1 MPELY
6 FYGGRNEIGGNK
18 ILLVDGAT
26 RLFFDFG
33 ISFKVRSKYFEEF
46 LNPRPGYGLN
56 DFFQTGMLP
65 PLQGIYRPELEP
77 DGSFWERWQAG
88 PLYRTLDHV
97 DGVLLSHAHVDH
109 TGSVSF
115 LRPDIPIYT
124 TAMTALISKAIQDSA
139 PTDLE
144 RELVYAVP
152 RENRDGVI
160 RTVSKSPLQQ
170 RPLRVLDGQLTQD
183 AELFWHE
190 SPQATRRMD
199 VTPVQA
205 AGESIGAG
213 SRLRWFPV
221 DHSIYGA
228 AAFAVET
235 SAGWV
240 AYTGDLRL
248 HGLHGEQTRQAVEA
262 LAALK
267 PTVLLCEGTRGAD
280 TNRATE
286 QGVHDTALAIV
297 QQSAG
302 KLVFADFGPRNVER
316 LLIFHE
322 IAQATGRQL
331 AVLNKD
337 AYLLEA
343 MHYAAP
349 NDGPGQVPDIAT
361 KPGFALYQKVRARV
375 SGWEKKLLDRHGDK
389 LVYVDDIRRN
399 PSDYIL
405 CFSFWDINELAS
417 LAPVP
422 AVYIYSSSE
431 AYDEDMRMDRRRLRN
446 WLEHFEVEIHGLDE
460 DSDGPLHA
468 SGHASG
474 DELVDIIR
482 QIHPQRLV
490 PIHTQDPSFFKEA
503 LARDDIEVAIP
514 MRDLPMPV

>member
-1 MPELY
+1 MPELH

-33 ISFKVRSKYFEEF
+33 ISFKVRGKYFEEF

-65 PLQGIYRPELEP
+65 LLQGIYRSDLEP
-77 DGSFWERWQAG
+77 DADFWSRWQTHG
-88 PLYRTLDHV
+88 LHRTLDHV

-115 LRPDIPIYT
+115 LRPEIPLYT
-124 TAMTALISKAIQDSA
+124 TALTALISKAIQDSA

-152 RENRDGVI
+152 RESKDGVL
-160 RTVSKSPLQQ
+160 RTVRGAPLQQ
-170 RPLRVLDGQLTQD
+170 RPLRVLDGPLSLA
-183 AELFWHE
+183 AERFWHD
-190 SPQATRRMD
+190 SPQASRKMA
-199 VTPVQA
+199 PAPLAA
-205 AGESIGAG
+205 AGETIGAG
-213 SRLRWFPV
+213 NRLRWFPV

-248 HGLHGEQTRQAVEA
+248 HGRHGAQTRQAAAEM
-262 LAALK
+262 AALE
-267 PTVLLCEGTRGAD
+267 PAVLLCEGTSAG
-280 TNRATE
+280 RASAPRTE
-286 QGVHDTALAIV
+286 EDVHKTAEGIV
-297 QQSAG
+297 RQAAG

-322 IAQATGRQL
+322 IAQNTNRQL
-331 AVLNKD
+331 AVLNRD

-349 NDGPGQVPDIAT
+349 DEVPDFGSV
-361 KPGFALYQKVRARV
+361 PGFVLYQKARARV
-375 SGWEKKLLDRHGDK
+375 SGWEKNLLERHSAR
-389 LVYVDDIRRN
+389 LVHADDIRCN
-399 PSDYIL
+399 PGDYIL

-422 AVYIYSSSE
+422 ATYIYSSSE
-431 AYDEDMRMDRRRLRN
+431 AYDEEMEMDRKRLRN
-446 WLEHFEVEIHGLDE
+446 WLDHFGVEIHGLDE
-460 DSDGPLHA
+460 SQDGPLHA

-474 DELVDIIR
+474 GELIDIIR
-482 QIHPQRLV
+482 QVRPQRLV
-490 PIHTQDPSFFKEA
+490 PIHTQDPKFFQEA
-503 LARDDIEVAIP
+503 LADDDVEVV
-514 MRDLPMPV
+514 LPEVNRPLQL

>member
-6 FYGGRNEIGGNK
+6 FYGGCGEIGGNK
-18 ILLVDGAT
+18 ILLEDGQT

-33 ISFKVRSKYFEEF
+33 ISFKVRSRYFEEF

-56 DFFQTGMLP
+56 DFFQTEMLP
-65 PLQGIYRPELEP
+65 LLHGIYRPELEP
-77 DGSFWERWQAG
+77 DAGFWERWRSE
-88 PLYRTLDHV
+88 PHYRALDNV

-115 LRPDIPIYT
+115 LRPDIPLYT
-124 TAMTALISKAIQDSA
+124 TALTALISKAIQDSA
-139 PTDLE
+139 PTDME

-152 RENRDGVI
+152 RESREGVL
-160 RTVSKSPLQQ
+160 RTVSKASLQQ
-170 RPLRVLDGQLTQD
+170 RPLRVLGGQLSQD

-190 SPQATRRMD
+190 SPQATRSME
-199 VTPVQA
+199 VTPVEA
-205 AGESIGAG
+205 AGETIGAG
-213 SRLRWFPV
+213 NKLRWYPV

-235 SAGWV
+235 SSGWV
-240 AYTGDLRL
+240 AYTGDLRW
-248 HGLHGEQTRQAVEA
+248 HGRRGEQTRQAVEA
-262 LAALK
+262 LAALN
-267 PTVLLCEGTRGAD
+267 PAVLLCEGTRGAD
-280 TNRATE
+280 TNCATE
-286 QGVHDTALAIV
+286 QSVHDSALEIV
-297 QQSAG
+297 QQAAD

-349 NDGPGQVPDIAT
+349 DEVPDIASV
-361 KPGFALYQKVRARV
+361 PGFALYQKARARL
-375 SGWEKKLLDRHGDK
+375 SGWEKKLLDRHGAR
-389 LVYVDDIRRN
+389 LVHAEDIRRD
-399 PSDYIL
+399 PGAYIL

-417 LAPVP
+417 LAPIP

-431 AYDEDMRMDRRRLRN
+431 AYDEDMRMDRKRLRN
-446 WLEHFEVEIHGLDE
+446 WLKHFEVEIHGLDE
-460 DSDGPLHA
+460 DADGPLHA

-474 DELVDIIR
+474 TELVEIIR
-482 QIHPQRLV
+482 QIRPQKLV
-490 PIHTQDPSFFKEA
+490 PIHTENPRFFQDELAHGDTAVVLPSSDRPLEF
-503 LARDDIEVAIP
+503 
-514 MRDLPMPV
+514 

>member
-1 MPELY
+1 MPELH
-6 FYGGRNEIGGNK
+6 FYGGSNEIGGNK

-26 RLFFDFG
+26 HLFFDFG
-33 ISFKVRSKYFEEF
+33 VSFKVRGKYFEEF

-65 PLQGIYRPELEP
+65 PLQGIYRPDLEP
-77 DGSFWERWQAG
+77 DSRFWDRWQSE

-115 LRPDIPIYT
+115 LRPDIPLYT
-124 TAMTALISKAIQDSA
+124 TALTALTSKAIQDSA
-139 PTDLE
+139 PTDME

-152 RENRDGVI
+152 KESKNGVLQTI
-160 RTVSKSPLQQ
+160 RGAPLQQ
-170 RPLRVLDGQLTQD
+170 RPLHVLNGQLSQE
-183 AELFWHE
+183 AELFWLE
-190 SPQATRRMD
+190 SPQTSRRMAA
-199 VTPVQA
+199 VPLEL

-213 SRLRWFPV
+213 NKLRWFPV

-240 AYTGDLRL
+240 AYTGDLRF
-248 HGLHGEQTRQAVEA
+248 HGRHGDRTRQAVA
-262 LAALK
+262 AMAALK

-280 TNRATE
+280 SGGATE
-286 QGVHDTALAIV
+286 QDVQETASEIV
-297 QQSAG
+297 RQAEG

-316 LLIFHE
+316 LLEFHE

-343 MHYAAP
+343 MHFAAP
-349 NDGPGQVPDIAT
+349 DEVPDIGT
-361 KPGFALYQKVRARV
+361 VHGFALYQKARARV
-375 SGWEKKLLDRHGDK
+375 SGWEKKLLERHSK
-389 LVYVDDIRRN
+389 RRLYVDDMRRN
-399 PSDYIL
+399 PGDYIL

-417 LAPVP
+417 LAPIP

-431 AYDEDMRMDRRRLRN
+431 AFDEEMQMDHQRLRN
-446 WLEHFEVEIHGLDE
+446 WLEHFDVEIHGLDE
-460 DSDGPLHA
+460 SLDGPLHA

-474 DELVDIIR
+474 DELIDIIR
-482 QIHPQRLV
+482 QIRPQQLV
-490 PIHTQDPSFFKEA
+490 PIHTEKPQFFEEE
-503 LARDDIEVAIP
+503 LEYDDIEVV
-514 MRDLPMPV
+514 LPAPGRPLHF

>member
-1 MPELY
+1 MPELF

-18 ILLVDGAT
+18 ILLVDGVT
-26 RLFFDFG
+26 RIFLDFG
-33 ISFKVRSKYFEEF
+33 ISFKVRSRYFEEF

-65 PLQGIYRPELEP
+65 PLQGIYRDDLEP
-77 DGSFWERWQAG
+77 DAGFWDRWQSES
-88 PLYRTLDHV
+88 LYRTLDHV

-115 LRPDIPIYT
+115 LRPDIPLYT
-124 TAMTALISKAIQDSA
+124 TALTALISKAIQDSA

-152 RENRDGVI
+152 RESKDGVL
-160 RTVSKSPLQQ
+160 RTVSKAPLQQ
-170 RPLRVLDGQLTQD
+170 RPLRVLDGQLSLD
-183 AELFWHE
+183 AERFWHE
-190 SPQATRRMD
+190 SPLSTRDMA
-199 VTPVQA
+199 PVPVEA
-205 AGESIGAG
+205 AGETIGAG
-213 SRLRWFPV
+213 NELRWFPV

-240 AYTGDLRL
+240 AYTGDLRW
-248 HGLHGEQTRQAVEA
+248 HGRHSAQTQEAVA
-262 LAALK
+262 AMAALK

-280 TNRATE
+280 SNPATE
-286 QGVHDTALAIV
+286 DGVQATALEIV
-297 QQSAG
+297 KNVKG

-322 IAQATGRQL
+322 IARETGRQL

-349 NDGPGQVPDIAT
+349 DEVPDFGSV
-361 KPGFALYQKVRARV
+361 PGFALYQKARARV
-375 SGWEKKLLDRHGDK
+375 SGWEKKLLERHNSL
-389 LVYVDDIRRN
+389 LVHAEEVQRN
-399 PSDYIL
+399 PGDYIL

-417 LAPVP
+417 LAPIP

-431 AYDEDMRMDRRRLRN
+431 AFDEEMQMDQKRLRN
-446 WLEHFEVEIHGLDE
+446 WLEHFEVEVHGLGE
-460 DSDGPLHA
+460 MLDGPLHA

-474 DELVDIIR
+474 TELIEIIR
-482 QIHPQRLV
+482 AIQPQRLV
-490 PIHTQDPSFFKEA
+490 PIHTQDPRFFQER
-503 LARDDIEVAIP
+503 LARDDIEVV
-514 MRDLPMPV
+514 LPACNRPLQF

>member
-1 MPELY
+1 MPELH

-18 ILLVDGAT
+18 ILLEDGLT

-33 ISFKVRSKYFEEF
+33 ISFKVRSRYFEEF

-65 PLQGIYRPELEP
+65 PLRGIYRPELEP
-77 DGSFWERWQAG
+77 NDGFWTRWQEE

-115 LRPDIPIYT
+115 LRPDIPLYM
-124 TAMTALISKAIQDSA
+124 TALTALISKAIQDSA

-152 RENRDGVI
+152 RESRDGVL
-160 RTVSKSPLQQ
+160 RTVSKAPLQQ
-170 RPLRVLDGQLTQD
+170 RPLRVLEGQLSQD

-190 SPQATRRMD
+190 SPQSTRNMEI
-199 VTPVQA
+199 TPAQA
-205 AGESIGAG
+205 AGETVGEG
-213 SRLRWFPV
+213 NKLCWYPV

-235 SAGWV
+235 SSGWV
-240 AYTGDLRL
+240 AYTGDLRW
-248 HGLHGEQTRQAVEA
+248 HGRHSAQTREAVA
-262 LAALK
+262 AMAALK

-280 TNRATE
+280 KNCATE
-286 QGVHDTALAIV
+286 EGVQTTAFDIV
-297 QQSAG
+297 RKSAG

-316 LLIFHE
+316 LLIFHK
-322 IAQATGRQL
+322 IARETGRQL

-343 MHYAAP
+343 MQYAAP
-349 NDGPGQVPDIAT
+349 DEVPDIGSE
-361 KPGFALYQKVRARV
+361 PGFALYQKARSRV
-375 SGWEKKLLDRHGDK
+375 SGWERKLLDRHSARM
-389 LVYVDDIRRN
+389 VHADDIRRN
-399 PSDYIL
+399 PGEYIL

-417 LAPVP
+417 LAPIP

-431 AYDEDMRMDRRRLRN
+431 AFDEEMQMDQKRLRH
-446 WLEHFEVEIHGLDE
+446 WLKRFDVQVHGLGDTL
-460 DSDGPLHA
+460 DGSLHA

-474 DELVDIIR
+474 SELVELIR

-490 PIHTQDPSFFKEA
+490 PIHTQDPVFFLDA
-503 LARDDIEVAIP
+503 LARDDIAVEIP
-514 MRDLPMPV
+514 TPYRPLVF

>member
-1 MPELY
+1 MPELH
-6 FYGGRNEIGGNK
+6 FYGGCEEIGGNK
-18 ILLVDGAT
+18 ILLEDGAT

-33 ISFKVRSKYFEEF
+33 VSFKVRGKYFEEF

-56 DFFQTGMLP
+56 DYFQTGMLP
-65 PLQGIYRPELEP
+65 LLHGIYRPDLEP
-77 DGSFWERWQAG
+77 DTDFWDRWKSKGQ
-88 PLYRTLDHV
+88 YRALDHV

-115 LRPDIPIYT
+115 LRPDIPLYT
-124 TAMTALISKAIQDSA
+124 TALTALISKAIQDSA
-139 PTDLE
+139 PSDME

-152 RENRDGVI
+152 RESKDGV
-160 RTVSKSPLQQ
+160 LQSQRGAALRQ
-170 RPLRVLDGQLTQD
+170 RPLRVLDGPLSLE
-183 AELFWHE
+183 AERFWHE
-190 SPQATRRMD
+190 SPQATRSME
-199 VTPVQA
+199 VAPLEA
-205 AGESIGAG
+205 AGETIGAG
-213 SRLRWFPV
+213 NKLRWYPV

-248 HGLHGEQTRQAVEA
+248 HGKRGEQTRQAVVA
-262 LAALK
+262 MAALK

-280 TNRATE
+280 GADATE
-286 QGVHDTALAIV
+286 EGVHDTALEIV
-297 QQSAG
+297 QQAAG

-322 IAQATGRQL
+322 IAQATGRRL

-349 NDGPGQVPDIAT
+349 AEVPHFGSV
-361 KPGFALYQKVRARV
+361 PGFALYQKGRARL
-375 SGWEKKLLDRHGDK
+375 SGWERRLLDSHGSL
-389 LVYVDDIRRN
+389 LVDAAEVRRN
-399 PSDYIL
+399 PGNYIL

-431 AYDEDMRMDRRRLRN
+431 AYDEEMQMDHDRLRN
-446 WLEHFEVEIHGLDE
+446 WLEHFDVEIHGLGDALE
-460 DSDGPLHA
+460 GPLHA

-474 DELVDIIR
+474 AELVDIIR
-482 QIHPQRLV
+482 QVNPQRLI
-490 PIHTQDPSFFKEA
+490 PIHTESPEYFQVE
-503 LARDDIEVAIP
+503 LAHADIGVV
-514 MRDLPMPV
+514 LPACDSPLQF

>member
-1 MPELY
+1 MPELH

-18 ILLVDGAT
+18 ILLEDGLT

-33 ISFKVRSKYFEEF
+33 ISFKVRSRYFEEF

-65 PLQGIYRPELEP
+65 PLRGIYRPELEP
-77 DGSFWERWQAG
+77 NDGFWTRWQEE

-115 LRPDIPIYT
+115 LRPDIPLYM
-124 TAMTALISKAIQDSA
+124 TALTALISKAIQDSA

-152 RENRDGVI
+152 RESRDGVL
-160 RTVSKSPLQQ
+160 RTVSKAPLQQ
-170 RPLRVLDGQLTQD
+170 RPLRVLEGQLSQD

-190 SPQATRRMD
+190 SPQSTRNMEI
-199 VTPVQA
+199 TPVQA
-205 AGESIGAG
+205 AGETVGEG
-213 SRLRWFPV
+213 NKLCWYPV

-235 SAGWV
+235 SSGWV
-240 AYTGDLRL
+240 AYTGDLRW
-248 HGLHGEQTRQAVEA
+248 HGRHSAQTRDAVA
-262 LAALK
+262 AMAALK

-280 TNRATE
+280 KNSATE
-286 QGVHDTALAIV
+286 EGVQTTAFDIV
-297 QQSAG
+297 RKSAG

-316 LLIFHE
+316 LLIFHK
-322 IAQATGRQL
+322 IARETGRQL

-349 NDGPGQVPDIAT
+349 DEVPDFGSV
-361 KPGFALYQKVRARV
+361 PGFALYQKARSRV
-375 SGWEKKLLDRHGDK
+375 SGWERKLLDRHSARM
-389 LVYVDDIRRN
+389 VHADDIRRN
-399 PSDYIL
+399 PGQYIL

-431 AYDEDMRMDRRRLRN
+431 AYDEDMKMDRKRLRN
-446 WLEHFEVEIHGLDE
+446 WLERFEVEVHGLDE
-460 DSDGPLHA
+460 EADGPLHA

-474 DELVDIIR
+474 GELIDIINVIR
-482 QIHPQRLV
+482 PKKLV
-490 PIHTQDPSFFKEA
+490 PIHTQNPGYFKSE
-503 LARDDIEVAIP
+503 LANGDIEVIVPACDQP
-514 MRDLPMPV
+514 LEF

>member
-26 RLFFDFG
+26 QVFLDFG
-33 ISFKVRSKYFEEF
+33 ISFKVRSRYFEEF

-65 PLQGIYRPELEP
+65 PLQGIYRPDLEP
-77 DGSFWERWQAG
+77 DAHFWERWQAA
-88 PLYRTLDHV
+88 PLARTLDHV

-115 LRPDIPIYT
+115 LRPDIPLYT
-124 TAMTALISKAIQDSA
+124 TALTALISKAIQDSA

-152 RENRDGVI
+152 RECRDGVL
-160 RTVSKSPLQQ
+160 RTVAKAPLEQ
-170 RPLRVLDGQLTQD
+170 RPLRVLEGQLSQKG
-183 AELFWHE
+183 ELFWHN
-190 SPQATRRMD
+190 SPQSTRSMD

-205 AGESIGAG
+205 AGDTIGAG
-213 SRLRWFPV
+213 NRLAWYPV

-235 SAGWV
+235 SSGWV

-248 HGLHGEQTRQAVEA
+248 HGRRGEQTKQAV
-262 LAALK
+262 AAMASLE
-267 PTVLLCEGTRGAD
+267 PAILLCEGTRGAD
-280 TNRATE
+280 TNPATE
-286 QGVHDTALAIV
+286 QRVQTTAAEIV
-297 QQSAG
+297 ENSRD
-302 KLVFADFGPRNVER
+302 KLVIADFGPRNVER

-322 IAQATGRQL
+322 IARETGRQL

-343 MHYAAP
+343 MHFAAP
-349 NDGPGQVPDIAT
+349 DEVPDFGAV
-361 KPGFALYQKVRARV
+361 PGFALYQKARARV
-375 SGWEKKLLDRHGDK
+375 SGWEKKLLERHGSR
-389 LVYVDDIRRN
+389 LVHVDDIRRN
-399 PSDYIL
+399 PGAFIL

-417 LAPVP
+417 LAPIP

-431 AYDEDMRMDRRRLRN
+431 AFDEEMQMDQRRLRN
-446 WLEHFEVEIHGLDE
+446 WLEHFDVEIHGLGE
-460 DSDGPLHA
+460 SLDGPLHA

-474 DELVDIIR
+474 MELVKIIR
-482 QIHPQRLV
+482 QINPQMLV
-490 PIHTQDPSFFKEA
+490 PIHTEDPTFFKGE
-503 LARDDIEVAIP
+503 LRLDNIEVVTPASDRP
-514 MRDLPMPV
+514 LQF

>member
-1 MPELY
+1 MPKLY

-18 ILLVDGAT
+18 ILLEDGDT

-33 ISFKVRSKYFEEF
+33 ISFKVRSRYFEEF

-65 PLQGIYRPELEP
+65 PLQGIYRDDLEP
-77 DGSFWERWQAG
+77 DAGFWERWQSE
-88 PLYRTLDHV
+88 PLSRTLDHV

-115 LRPDIPIYT
+115 LRPDIPLYT
-124 TAMTALISKAIQDSA
+124 TALTALISKAIQDSA
-139 PTDLE
+139 PTDME

-152 RENRDGVI
+152 RESKDGVL
-160 RTVSKSPLQQ
+160 RTVSKAPLQQ
-170 RPLRVLDGQLTQD
+170 RPLRVLDGPLSLE
-183 AELFWHE
+183 AEHFWHE
-190 SPQATRRMD
+190 SPQATRSME
-199 VTPVQA
+199 VTPVEA
-205 AGESIGAG
+205 AGETIGAG
-213 SRLRWFPV
+213 NRLSWYPV

-235 SAGWV
+235 SNGWV
-240 AYTGDLRL
+240 AYTGDLRW
-248 HGLHGEQTRQAVEA
+248 HGRRGAQTRQAVEA
-262 LAALK
+262 LAALN
-267 PTVLLCEGTRGAD
+267 PAVLLCEGTRGAD
-280 TNRATE
+280 SNPATE
-286 QGVHDTALAIV
+286 DGVQATALEIV
-297 QQSAG
+297 KNAKG

-322 IAQATGRQL
+322 IAQETGRQL

-349 NDGPGQVPDIAT
+349 DEVPGIASV
-361 KPGFALYQKVRARV
+361 PGFALYQKARARV
-375 SGWEKKLLDRHGDK
+375 SGWERKLLDRHSAL
-389 LVYVDDIRRN
+389 LVDAEEVRRN
-399 PSDYIL
+399 PGEYIL

-431 AYDEDMRMDRRRLRN
+431 AFDEEMQMDQKRLRN
-446 WLEHFEVEIHGLDE
+446 WLEHFEVEVHGLGE
-460 DSDGPLHA
+460 ALDGPLHA

-474 DELVDIIR
+474 GELIDIIR
-482 QIHPQRLV
+482 QIRPQVLV
-490 PIHTQDPSFFKEA
+490 PIHTENPRFFQDE
-503 LARDDIEVAIP
+503 LAHDDIEVVP
-514 MRDLPMPV
+514 PSRDRPLEL

>member
-56 DFFQTGMLP
+56 DFFQTEMLP
-65 PLQGIYRPELEP
+65 PLRGIYRSDLEP
-77 DGSFWERWQAG
+77 DAGFWDLWKHKG
-88 PLYRTLDHV
+88 LYRTLDHV

-115 LRPDIPIYT
+115 LRPDIPLYT
-124 TAMTALISKAIQDSA
+124 TALTALISKAIQDSA

-152 RENRDGVI
+152 RESRDGVL
-160 RTVSKSPLQQ
+160 RTVSKEPLQQ
-170 RPLRVLDGQLTQD
+170 RPLRVLDGQLSLE
-183 AELFWHE
+183 AERFWHE
-190 SPQATRRMD
+190 SPQATRSME
-199 VTPVQA
+199 VSPVEA
-205 AGESIGAG
+205 AGETIGAG
-213 SRLRWFPV
+213 NRLRWFPV

-240 AYTGDLRL
+240 AYTGDLRW
-248 HGLHGEQTRQAVEA
+248 HGRHSAQTQEAVA
-262 LAALK
+262 AMAALE
-267 PTVLLCEGTRGAD
+267 PTILLCEGTRGAD
-280 TNRATE
+280 TNRVSE
-286 QGVHDTALAIV
+286 QGVHDTALEIV
-297 QQSAG
+297 QQAAG

-322 IAQATGRQL
+322 IARETGRQL

-337 AYLLEA
+337 GYLLEA

-349 NDGPGQVPDIAT
+349 DEVPDIASV
-361 KPGFALYQKVRARV
+361 PGFALYQKARARV
-375 SGWEKKLLDRHGDK
+375 SGWEKKLLERHNPR
-389 LVYVDDIRRN
+389 LVDAGEIRRN
-399 PSDYIL
+399 PGAFIL

-431 AYDEDMRMDRRRLRN
+431 AYDEDMRMDRKRLRN
-446 WLEHFEVEIHGLDE
+446 WLERFKVEIHGLDE

-474 DELVDIIR
+474 TELVDIIR
-482 QIHPQRLV
+482 QVRPQKLV
-490 PIHTQDPSFFKEA
+490 PIHTEDPKFFQDE
-503 LARDDIEVAIP
+503 LAYDDIEVVP
-514 MRDLPMPV
+514 PSSDRPLEF